1 MTHHCTPSVLTQ
13 HIFSVS
19 LSPASADSPG
29 KKPPSTP
36 CESVAEFPSLELYG
50 KGPDFP
56 WLFLEPTLSPRG
68 HLQGQEVAQSPCH
81 GDPSYVAGSFLE
93 SPGSLCPRE
102 AGASFKGINL
112 VKSASPSQLTQNLLT
127 WELNHISTLLA
138 FCYPVG

>member
-1 MTHHCTPSVLTQ
+1 MPGWGC
-13 HIFSVS
+13 VS
-19 LSPASADSPG
+19 TWSSPG

-112 VKSASPSQLTQNLLT
+112 VKSASPSQLTQNLLM